1 MITLITLANGALNHP
16 DNNGLYNIK
25 LWAIDENDKLTSV
38 FITDENG
45 EVQIIT
51 PDQFNNGE
59 VIDAVD
65 EVSIQCITS
74 EEAHVVY
81 DKLIADVGILN
92 DGINTSA
99 VI

>member
-1 MITLITLANGALNHP
+1 MITLITLANGARNHP

-25 LWAIDENDKLTSV
+25 LWARDENDKLTSV

-65 EVSIQCITS
+65 EVSIQCNTS
-74 EEAHVVY
+74 EEAHAIYNKRAANVQ
-81 DKLIADVGILN
+81 KLNA
-92 DGINTSA
+92 GINT
-99 VI
+99 I